1 MSQDKAIKVAVEGR
15 IQGVGYRA
23 FIQQKATKLGLKGYI
38 RNSGGSEVEVVAEGA
53 EDSLEEL
60 LDFLESGPTRAEIE
74 DVSWQWI
81 DLSGDYIRFSIK
93 Y

>member
-1 MSQDKAIKVAVEGR
+1 MSEKKAIKVSVAGR

-23 FIQQKATKLGLKGYI
+23 FVQQKATKLGLKGYI
-38 RNSGGSEVEVVAEGA
+38 RNSDGSEVEVIAEGA

-60 LDFLESGPTRAEIE
+60 LELLESGPNRAEIE
-74 DVSWQWI
+74 DVNWEWI
-81 DLSGDYIRFSIK
+81 EHTGDFIRFSIN